1 MRIGVKRLLAA
12 LRWRRAFAQESQ
24 RNEPERKLFWSG
36 YLTAI
41 ESVENFL
48 RGCQE
53 ERPRRK
59 AVRE

>member
-1 MRIGVKRLLAA
+1 MRIGVQRLLAA

-41 ESVENFL
+41 ESVEKVL
-48 RGCQE
+48 RGCQD
-53 ERPRRK
+53 ERI
-59 AVRE
+59 